1 MNYSERLGFLRQ
13 QLNAAMQA
21 SIVQD
26 RMLGQAREKAA
37 EIQGRINMLVELQ
50 QEEKAGEN
58 KNTDEKPEKTSDRKP
73 EAARSGP
80 KLSNKSRAKKP
91 GLRKGAKW
99 TPEIDEFIRK
109 NSGLKNQE
117 ILKRLKKKFGIKTTL
132 NGLAYNISA
141 KGLRKNRLRAAAEAE
156 LDDDDEEDLK
166 TLPPPDMPY

>member
-1 MNYSERLGFLRQ
+1 MDIGKRLELLKL

-80 KLSNKSRAKKP
+80 KLSNKSRAKK
-91 GLRKGAKW
+91 GRSKW
-99 TPEIDEFIRK
+99 TPEIDDFIRK